1 MKTKVRIITIVLA
14 IIMVLSVTA
23 CTKEETE
30 TTQTQENANATEA
43 AKEETATEAP
53 EDADPVT
60 IKVLMPGNI
69 QSFYDGEDENNN
81 EIIDYLEEL
90 TGYNLEY
97 QILPN
102 EEGEQK
108 LALIMSSGDLPD
120 LIKWGERDLFLDYV
134 SNGYL
139 TDLTDAIAN
148 NEAIQATRC
157 IEEEPYTMSLVDGRS
172 YAICTP
178 TNGSP
183 APDALW
189 IFGEVA
195 QGLGIDT
202 DNPDMSLAGIN
213 QMFADAKAAYPDKI
227 VYSGAGA
234 TTQDYKLGDFRWL
247 YAAYDVDTVWRET
260 GDGGLEY
267 CATTDDMYDCLAYIA
282 DMNANGYLDS
292 EYSTL
297 KTEVLQERIAN
308 RASSFYGVG
317 WYDCLQESLFTDDA
331 GETLFPI
338 LGQAIGDDGTT
349 GQDKQAVINGYMMVP
364 AGCKVVDDAVT
375 FVAALCADEVY
386 EFMFFGTEGVDYE
399 LDANGAV
406 QYLDENNYRIVTGMK
421 FFVYYYIYEDFA
433 QRGDRLAKTFAA
445 IPGKV
450 EMCDIYG
457 YELKTKMNPTYDMPS
472 IEVYNDNISNI
483 NDTCAEWFL
492 KFATGAEDLE
502 TGWAA
507 FLAEFEENNG
517 SAVETAV
524 SDWYKNK

>member
-1 MKTKVRIITIVLA
+1 MKKRARIITIVLA
-14 IIMVLSVTA
+14 VIMILSVTA
-23 CTKEETE
+23 CAKTETE
-30 TTQTQENANATEA
+30 TTPTQQTKATQESED
-43 AKEETATEAP
+43 ETATEAP
-53 EDADPVT
+53 EEDAETVT

-81 EIIDYLEEL
+81 EIIDYLENL

-97 QILPN
+97 QVLPN

-120 LIKWGERDLFLDYV
+120 LIKWNGRDLFLDYV

-139 TDLTDAIAN
+139 TDLTDAVAN

-157 IEEEPYTMSLVDGRS
+157 VEEEPYTMSLVDGKA
-172 YAICTP
+172 YAVCTP
-178 TNGSP
+178 TNGGS

-189 IFGEVA
+189 VFGEVA
-195 QGLGIDT
+195 DGLGIDVE
-202 DNPDMSLAGIN
+202 NPDMSLDGIKK
-213 QMFADAKAAYPDKI
+213 MFADAKAAYPDKV

-234 TTQDYKLGDFRWL
+234 TTLDYKLGDFRWL
-247 YAAYDVDTVWRET
+247 YAAYGVDTVWRESE
-260 GDGGLEY
+260 DGGLEY

-317 WYDCLQESLFTDDA
+317 WYDCLQESLFTNED

-338 LGQAIGDDGTT
+338 LGQAVGDDGTT
-349 GQDKQAVINGYMMVP
+349 GQDKEAVINGYMMVP
-364 AGCKVVDDAVT
+364 TGCEVVDDAIS

-386 EFMFFGTEGVDYE
+386 DFMFYGTEGVDYE
-399 LDANGAV
+399 YDEDGV
-406 QYLDENNYRIVTGMK
+406 MQYFDENNYRIKTGMK
-421 FFVYYYIYEDFA
+421 FFVYYYIYEDFE

-450 EMCDIYG
+450 AMCDIYG
-457 YELKTKMNPTYDMPS
+457 YELKTKINPTYDMPS

-483 NDTCAEWFL
+483 DDTCAEWFL
-492 KFATGAEDLE
+492 KFATGAEALE
-502 TGWAA
+502 TGWAQ
-507 FLAEFEENNG
+507 FLAEFEENG
-517 SAVETAV
+517 GTEVEAAV